1 MQDKGSN
8 LQSQDLFHGCF
19 ILQRPE
25 VHGRRGLG
33 PHLAQLISIRHRSK
47 LLYVQGCQLLS
58 EWRSFAQH
66 QHVLTVTVEVLMG
79 TRLVAQIIFMCI
91 MDILFISI
99 RSSSF
104 WKLCTSNGLFRVER
118 ISEAA

>member
-1 MQDKGSN
+1 MVDV
-8 LQSQDLFHGCF
+8 DW
-19 ILQRPE
+19 
-25 VHGRRGLG
+25 VHIW
-33 PHLAQLISIRHRSK
+33 HSISIRHRSK

-99 RSSSF
+99 AYVPHLF
-104 WKLCTSNGLFRVER
+104 GNFCTSNGLFRVER